1 MADGTQYP
9 AARVS
14 CRRCGIRPRAVCADC
29 APAELEEL
37 DQIKAYRR
45 FSAGEAIAWA
55 GERMAMI
62 GSVIEGVAM
71 LSITLADGRRQTV
84 GLLLPSDFLGRP
96 GRDRAA
102 YDVIAATDV
111 TFCMFRYAEFERLL
125 AQSPALSH
133 RLLEMKMDELDLARE
148 WMVLLGRK
156 TARERIASLL
166 VMLGRREAE
175 MLGGGSDGDPT
186 GTLTF
191 PLRITREAMA
201 DYLGLTIE
209 TVSRQLSQFRR
220 EGLIRLRE
228 SRGVEIPD
236 FEALVAESSGS
247 D

>member
-1 MADGTQYP
+1 MADGTHYP
-9 AARVS
+9 TVRVS
-14 CRRCGIRPRAVCADC
+14 CRRCGARPRAICADC

-37 DQIKAYRR
+37 DRIKTYRR
-45 FSAGEAIAWA
+45 FAAGEPVAWA

-62 GSVIEGVAM
+62 GSVIEGVAA

-96 GRDRAA
+96 GRDRVA

-133 RLLEMKMDELDLARE
+133 RLLEMKMDELEVARE

-175 MLGGGSDGDPT
+175 AAGRGGPGDG
-186 GTLTF
+186 LLF

-209 TVSRQLSQFRR
+209 TVSRQLSQLRR
-220 EGLIRLRE
+220 DGLIRLRE
-228 SRGVEIPD
+228 NRGVEIPD
-236 FEALVAESSGS
+236 FEALALESGGPE
-247 D
+247 DPA